1 MDPYLE
7 PHWLDVHSSLIFLAK
22 AALQRQLNDDLV
34 ARSEERLI
42 VEDPEHKPSSG
53 YPDVRTVAHG
63 DTGNPK
69 MPAGGIAVAEPP
81 IFEIDSDPIHQRFVE
96 IRDATTG
103 GRVVTIIEFL
113 SPSNK
118 LPGDG
123 RVQYKRK
130 QAECVEAKV
139 NFVEIDL
146 TRTGQREMLIAQ
158 SALTP
163 EYRTL
168 FQACVFRASWKQFG
182 RKEAYRLPLR
192 ERLPAIPI
200 PLRAADRDVFLDL
213 QPLIDE
219 AYLAARYDRTID
231 YTQPA
236 DPPLNAEDAAWANE
250 LLKNAGKQ

>member
-42 VEDPEHKPSSG
+42 VEDPELKPGSR
-53 YPDVRTVAHG
+53 YPDVRVVEHG
-63 DTGNPK
+63 DSGQPTQA
-69 MPAGGIAVAEPP
+69 AGGIAVAQPL
-81 IFEIDSDPIHQRFVE
+81 IFEIDPDAIHQRFIE

-103 GRVVTIIEFL
+103 GRVVTVIEFL
-113 SPSNK
+113 SPDNK
-118 LPGDG
+118 RPGDG
-123 RVQYKRK
+123 RAQYKRK

-139 NFVEIDL
+139 NLVEIDL
-146 TRTGQREMLIAQ
+146 TRSGRRELLIAQ

-200 PLRAADRDVFLDL
+200 PLRAADHDVLLDL

-236 DPPLNAEDAAWANE
+236 DPPLDPEDAAWANE
-250 LLKNAGKQ
+250 LLKNAGKR